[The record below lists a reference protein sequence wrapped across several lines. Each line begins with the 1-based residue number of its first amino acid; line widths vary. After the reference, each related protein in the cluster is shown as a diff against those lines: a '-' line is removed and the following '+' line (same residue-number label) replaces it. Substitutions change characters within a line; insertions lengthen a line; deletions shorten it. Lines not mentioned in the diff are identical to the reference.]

1 MWWKAFLAAFG
12 LMFVA
17 ELGDKTQIVI
27 LTLSAKCG
35 FRQVFLGAAAAFALL
50 NLLAVS
56 IGVVLY
62 RFLPEEVIKYAV
74 SAIFVLA
81 GIIMLLSSR
90 EREEEEKEKVKVGL
104 VDRRGPFLSAF
115 LLVCLMELGDKT
127 QLSLLALS
135 AKYSQPVFIFIGG
148 TLALWTTSLI
158 GALVGEGLGRVIPRL
173 WVHIVSGL
181 IFIAF
186 GIINLF

>member
-12 LMFVA
+12 LTFIA

-27 LTLSAKCG
+27 LTLSAKYG

-50 NLLAVS
+50 DALAVS
-56 IGVVLY
+56 VGVILY
-62 RFLPEEVIKYAV
+62 DFVPQTAIKYTV
-74 SAIFVLA
+74 SAIFIIFGVL
-81 GIIMLLSSR
+81 MLLPQR
-90 EREEEEKEKVKVGL
+90 EREEGADGVKE
-104 VDRRGPFLSAF
+104 RRGPFLTTF
-115 LLVCLMELGDKT
+115 LLICLMELGDKT
-127 QLSLLALS
+127 QLSLLALT
-135 AKYSQPVFIFIGG
+135 AKYSYPLFVFIGG

-158 GALVGEGLGRVIPRL
+158 AALVGGGLGRVVPMRWIRL
-173 WVHIVSGL
+173 TSGL

>member
-1 MWWKAFLAAFG
+1 MAAFG

-50 NLLAVS
+50 NVLAVS

-74 SAIFVLA
+74 SAIFVIA

-90 EREEEEKEKVKVGL
+90 EREGEEKEEVKVGL